1 MKKLFI
7 GFLLI
12 IILAVLFINSV
23 ILISSWIN
31 PDEVPGFFGWKPFIT
46 LSGSMETEIFAGD
59 LAIVREVPAET
70 LKIGDVIAFK
80 QGDIVI
86 THRIIKIQNENGSL
100 EFITKGDNNNTQ
112 DLLPVKSENVEGKY
126 MFKIAKLG
134 NVAMFVQTPLGTIV
148 VIAVPILIILL
159 AQINNNKNYKTE
171 AKDNEIK
178 MQKEIEKLKAENK
191 KLAEKK

>member
-59 LAIVREVPAET
+59 LAIVKEVAPET
-70 LKIGDVIAFK
+70 LNIGDVIAFR

-86 THRIIKIQNENGSL
+86 THRIVEIHNENGEK
-100 EFITKGDNNNTQ
+100 EFVTKGDNNNTQ

-148 VIAVPILIILL
+148 VIAIPILIILL
-159 AQINNNKNYKTE
+159 AQINNNKNYKIE
-171 AKDNEIK
+171 VKDNEIK